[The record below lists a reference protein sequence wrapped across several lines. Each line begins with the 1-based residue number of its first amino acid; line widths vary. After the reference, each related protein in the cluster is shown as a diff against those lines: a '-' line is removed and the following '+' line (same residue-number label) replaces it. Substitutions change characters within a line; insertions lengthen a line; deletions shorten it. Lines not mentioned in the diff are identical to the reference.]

1 MPDRKQYVTL
11 GIAGETLAIPVERV
25 QEILELRPI
34 SRLPHAPANFLGMI
48 DVRNDGVPVFDLRRQ
63 LGFEVGM
70 DDDCTRIV
78 VLQGMVAGQ
87 MMTLGLKTDRVFE
100 VTALDRGDLE
110 SPPSIGTPWRS
121 DCIAGIGRREGAFV
135 TVLDLERLFA
145 AGDIDFMVRPDVS
158 ANKAA

>member
-11 GIAGETLAIPVERV
+11 GIAAETLAIPVERV

-34 SRLPHAPANFLGMI
+34 SRLPHAPASFLGMI

-63 LGFEVGM
+63 LGFEAGT
-70 DDDCTRIV
+70 DDDGTRIV
-78 VLQGMVAGQ
+78 VLNGVIAGRS
-87 MMTLGLKTDRVFE
+87 MTVGLKTDRVFE

-121 DCIAGIGRREGAFV
+121 DSIAGIGRRDGAFV

-145 AGDIDFMVRPDVS
+145 ASEIDFMVRPDAS
-158 ANKAA
+158 ASKAA